1 MTDHQRNEGTQDA
14 APAAGERSS
23 LPARRRFLA
32 RGTAV
37 GTGVVVMT
45 VHHQRGFAQT
55 APLVVSSAATC
66 NSLGRGVAA
75 ENVPY
80 PEGHSLYNTGAT
92 GVQCTEPTLR
102 LGDQQIQPSP
112 VQPVVKKG

>member
-14 APAAGERSS
+14 APADDARSS
-23 LPARRRFLA
+23 VPARRRFLA
-32 RGTAV
+32 RGSAV

-45 VHHQRGFAQT
+45 VHHRRGFAQT

-75 ENVPY
+75 EGVPY

-92 GVQCTEPTLR
+92 GVQCTDGTVR
-102 LGDQQIQPSP
+102 LGDQQIQPSG
-112 VQPVVKKG
+112 QPEVKKA